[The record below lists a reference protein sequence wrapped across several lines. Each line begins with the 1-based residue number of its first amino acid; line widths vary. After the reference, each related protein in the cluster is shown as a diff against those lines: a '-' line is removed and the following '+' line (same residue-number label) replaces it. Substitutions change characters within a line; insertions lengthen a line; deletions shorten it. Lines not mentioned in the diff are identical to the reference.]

1 MQKATCAVLFM
12 LVGAGTVQAGET
24 GSGWYA
30 AARMGD
36 SANVLNDVRGFE
48 EFDGEGQSV
57 KLGDSN
63 TTRRFMGSLALGY
76 ALSPGWRVEAEYV
89 LPSTARFRKSTTEPD
104 LGGKEVSA
112 QTYTNR
118 AQRLMFNVYR
128 DFSITERFSVY
139 GQLGLGLAIN
149 RASGQ
154 LRVLEQRIEMK
165 PLRRNRLAWTV
176 GVGASYALNP
186 ALTLDA
192 GYRYT
197 RLGESSTGTSRDN
210 HLRARGVSGELYAGL
225 RYAF

>member
-1 MQKATCAVLFM
+1 MQKTTCALLVM
-12 LVGAGTVQAGET
+12 LAGVGTAQAGES

-30 AARMGD
+30 AARMGY

-48 EFDGEGQSV
+48 EVEGEGTSV
-57 KLGDSN
+57 ELGDSA

-89 LPSTARFRKSTTEPD
+89 LPSTARFRKSVSEPA
-104 LGGKEVSA
+104 LAGKEVSVQA
-112 QTYTNR
+112 YSNR

-139 GQLGLGLAIN
+139 GQLGLGLAMN
-149 RASGQ
+149 RASAQ
-154 LRVLEQRIEMK
+154 LKALENRIEMK
-165 PLRRNRLAWTV
+165 ALRRNRLAWTV

-186 ALTLDA
+186 DLTLDA

-197 RLGESSTGTSRDN
+197 RLGESSTGTTLDN

>member
-1 MQKATCAVLFM
+1 MQKATCAVLLM
-12 LVGAGTVQAGET
+12 LAGAGTVQAGET

-30 AARMGD
+30 AARMGY

-48 EFDGEGQSV
+48 EVEGQGQSV
-57 KLGDSN
+57 RLGDSG

-76 ALSPGWRVEAEYV
+76 TLSPGWRVEAEYV
-89 LPSTARFRKSTTEPD
+89 LPSTGRYRKSTTEPRLED
-104 LGGKEVSA
+104 KVVSA

-139 GQLGLGLAIN
+139 GQLGVGLAMN
-149 RASGQ
+149 RASAQ
-154 LRVLEQRIEMK
+154 LKVLDQRIEMK
-165 PLRRNRLAWTV
+165 PLRRNSLAWSV

-197 RLGESSTGTSRDN
+197 RLGESRTGTSQES